1 MCASASFML
10 GFIHLFFWFKNTDKN
25 RHIYFLSTIMAMSA
39 GINAL
44 LELGLLM
51 TTSVDTYNEL
61 LRYENLAIFMILIP
75 MIWFVHL
82 YLKTGRT
89 WLAVSITALWSVSIV
104 INFLSPTNLT
114 FSEIYELKQVTSFW
128 GEVFSIPSG
137 EEHPWK
143 ILADIASLL
152 ILIYVTDASFRKFKQ
167 GEYDKS
173 LIIGGSTILFILS
186 AGIHTPLV
194 DAEIIATPYM
204 ISFSFLAIV
213 VAFSYQLASDAMQ
226 IQDYAHQIV
235 SSENKR
241 VTAEKEVQQTR
252 CELEHLAR
260 ENLLGELSTT
270 LAHEINQP
278 LSAILNNSY
287 AAQRFLSQQ
296 PPNLQEVNEI
306 FEDIIRDNKRASQI
320 ILQLRN
326 MLKTGEIVR
335 ELYAI
340 NDIIEEV
347 INFLKYEISTNHI
360 TIKLK
365 LLHENPNVLAG
376 KVELQQV
383 LINLIVNAMKA
394 ISDLSED
401 KKLIVITTQMINKK
415 EVVVSVSDTGKG
427 LFDIDQE
434 KLFDAFYSHN
444 KNKSLGMGLTI
455 SQRIIKAHGGSIL
468 AGHSSIGGAKFSFTL
483 PLEP

>member
-1 MCASASFML
+1 MPSILTILWSMCASASFML
-10 GFIHLFFWFKNTDKN
+10 GFIHLFFWFTNINKN
-25 RHIYFLSTIMAMSA
+25 RHIYLLSTIMAMSA
-39 GINAL
+39 GISAL
-44 LELGLLM
+44 LELGLLI

-75 MIWFVHL
+75 MVWFIHL

-89 WLAVSITALWSVSIV
+89 WLALSITALWSVSII
-104 INFLSPTNLT
+104 INFLSPNNLT
-114 FSEIYELKQVTSFW
+114 FSEIYELKQMTSFW
-128 GEVFSIPSG
+128 GEVFSIPIG
-137 EEHPWK
+137 KEHPWK

-152 ILIYVTDASFRKFKQ
+152 ILFYVTDASVRKFRQ
-167 GEYDKS
+167 GEYDKP
-173 LIIGGSTILFILS
+173 LIIGGSTIFFILS

-194 DAEIIATPYM
+194 DAGIIATPYM

-226 IQDYAHQIV
+226 IQEYSHQILA
-235 SSENKR
+235 SEEKR
-241 VTAEKEVQQTR
+241 VTTERELQQTR
-252 CELEHLAR
+252 CDLEHMTR

-287 AAQRFLSQQ
+287 AAQRFLSSQ
-296 PPNLQEVNEI
+296 PPNLLEVNEI

-326 MLKTGEIVR
+326 LLKTGEVVHN
-335 ELYAI
+335 LHAI

-347 INFLKYEISTNHI
+347 INFLKYEILTNHI
-360 TIKLK
+360 TIQLK
-365 LLHENPNVLAG
+365 LLHENPHVLAG

-383 LINLIVNAMKA
+383 LINLIMNAIKA
-394 ISDLSED
+394 MSNLSDD
-401 KKLIVITTQMINKK
+401 KKLIVIATQMTKEK

-427 LFDIDQE
+427 LFDIEQE
-434 KLFDAFYSHN
+434 KLLMLFIP
-444 KNKSLGMGLTI
+444 TI
-455 SQRIIKAHGGSIL
+455 TITR
-468 AGHSSIGGAKFSFTL
+468 
-483 PLEP
+483 